1 MSYASSSLRSM
12 STASSG
18 LSSLSTYM
26 PLAGGENDNGA
37 IMFAVAAAITA
48 LANCYAK
55 TMTCKDWKPMVAAAL
70 VGYVVFMCKKGECQI
85 DLGKTFGKLNGQ
97 GMLLGGLVGYAAFQ
111 ALVLTGSNNFGFRW
125 VDILGVSGDVEVQL
139 PGVEMFVGIGA
150 AVGAIM

>member
-26 PLAGGENDNGA
+26 PLAGGANDHGAA

-48 LANCYAK
+48 LGNCDVK
-55 TMTCKDWKPMVAAAL
+55 TLTCNDWKPMVAAAL
-70 VGYVVFMCKKGECQI
+70 VGYAVFMCKKGECQI

-97 GMLLGGLVGYAAFQ
+97 GMLLGGLVGYAVFQ
-111 ALVLTGSNNFGFRW
+111 AFVLTGSNNFGFRW
-125 VDILGVSGDVEVQL
+125 GDIVKRVSDDV
-139 PGVEMFVGIGA
+139 PGPEIFVGIGA
-150 AVGAIM
+150 VIGALM